1 MRWVW
6 AVLAA
11 CALLAAGCSGAW
23 EGPDGAPQPDQPVVY
38 DLVIRG
44 GLVVDGSGAA
54 PHLGDVAILDDR
66 VAKVGDLGAYEA
78 LEEIDAAGL
87 VVAPGFINPHSHT
100 HDQTNPHEDLDA
112 TASLMQGIT
121 TEFGGMD
128 GRSPLPIGEALSR
141 LEQEGTGVNFG
152 LFVGQG
158 TIRAKVMGNGPAEP
172 TQEQLAEMAS
182 LVRQAMEE
190 GAFGLSTG
198 LEYVPGKYA
207 STEEIV
213 TLAAEIQP
221 YGGVYSTHLRSE
233 GDGLVEAVEEALAIG
248 SRAGVP
254 VEIAHLKVV
263 YPRNWGKEKQVV
275 ALIDAARARGQ
286 RVFADVYPYL
296 APDYGVNR
304 PFSEWAGALPP
315 EHLQIVSAPDPAL
328 VGKNLAQA
336 AAYLGESTDAAAARL
351 AADSSVRVVAEV
363 SSDVAMRLFYQQP
376 WTVVS
381 TDGEAQPKQ
390 DDPTEA
396 RRFHPRSYGTYP
408 RLLGQFVREEQLL
421 PLEKMIH
428 KMTGAVAE
436 QFGLQD
442 RGCLRPGCFADVVVF
457 DPETVRDRATW
468 LSPQEYPTGIHHV
481 LVNGLF
487 AVRDGQRLPGRPGR
501 VLRRGQ

>member
-1 MRWVW
+1 MRWVRS
-6 AVLAA
+6 VLAV
-11 CALLAAGCSGAW
+11 CFLLAAGCTGAW
-23 EGPDGAPQPDQPVVY
+23 VGPDEAPEPDQPILY

-54 PHLGDVAILDDR
+54 PQPGDVAILEDR
-66 VAKVGDLGAYEA
+66 VVKVGDLGAYEA

-87 VVAPGFINPHSHT
+87 AVAPGFINPHSHT
-100 HDQTNPHEDLDA
+100 HDQTNPHVDLDA

-121 TEFGGMD
+121 TELGGMD

-152 LFVGQG
+152 LFVGHG
-158 TIRAKVMGNGPAEP
+158 TVRAKVMGNGPGAP
-172 TQEQLAEMAS
+172 THEQLAAMAG
-182 LVRQAMEE
+182 LVRQGMEE

-207 STEEIV
+207 ATAEIAA
-213 TLAAEIQP
+213 LAAEIQP
-221 YGGVYSTHLRSE
+221 YGGLYSTHLRSE
-233 GDGLVEAVEEALAIG
+233 GDELVEAVEEALAIG
-248 SRAGVP
+248 MEAGVP

-263 YPRNWGKEKQVV
+263 YPRNWGKEEQVV
-275 ALIDAARARGQ
+275 ALIDAALAQGQ

-304 PFSEWAGALPP
+304 PFSEWARALPP
-315 EHLQIVSAPDPAL
+315 EHLQIVSAADPAL
-328 VGKNLAQA
+328 VGKNLTQA
-336 AAYLGESTDAAAARL
+336 AAYLGDTPEQAAERL
-351 AADSSVRVVAEV
+351 AADPSVRVVAEV

-381 TDGEAQPKQ
+381 TDGEAQPRQ
-390 DDPTEA
+390 ADPAEA
-396 RRFHPRSYGTYP
+396 RRYHPRSYGTYP
-408 RLLGQFVREEQLL
+408 RLLGQFVREEQML

-436 QFGLQD
+436 QVGLAN

-457 DPETVRDRATW
+457 DPETVRDQATW
-468 LSPQEYPTGIHHV
+468 LSPQAYPTGIHHV
-481 LVNGLF
+481 LVNGVF